1 MCIWNKV
8 LVGLIS
14 VASLVFFYMAARA
27 LQTETAW
34 SKKASDLEKSVKQ
47 FNDEN
52 YDLFEGTGA
61 QPGIRQLRV
70 DLYKLLLDRRR
81 MWSECDATV
90 KTAVNDGMAEI
101 TVGVNPTDAKGQ
113 PVPHGIAKDTVLYA
127 FEEANAKN
135 AKNKGQ
141 YLGEFKVAKVGDKQ
155 IDLVPTYRLS
165 PREINKLDKAKGKW
179 ALYEIMPRDGHDV
192 FASLSDAD
200 KKALLPGVPA
210 ESVREYL
217 KDGKPA
223 EKDDPQDCVVA
234 GNYVR
239 PLLDYTVLFN
249 HARDKRVLLL
259 DAIAAVQTDNRLLK
273 DAVEEAHTQADA
285 CVKDIATTTAEKE
298 AMERDRGIVKA
309 LHEKL
314 DTSLG
319 AMEAWIA
326 RLTETNQAIAG
337 RIAKLQL
344 EAAQRIDQR
353 TRGAM
358 AQSGA
363 GRL

>member
-90 KTAVNDGMAEI
+90 KTAVKEGMAEI
-101 TVGVNPTDAKGQ
+101 TVGVNSTDAKGQ
-113 PVPHGIAKDTVLYA
+113 PIPHGIANNTVLYA
-127 FEEANAKN
+127 FEQANGK
-135 AKNKGQ
+135 KKGQ
-141 YLGEFKVAKVGDKQ
+141 YLGEFKVASAADKQ
-155 IDLVPTYRLS
+155 LNLVPTYRLS

-179 ALYEIMPRDGHDV
+179 TLYEIMPRDGHDV

-200 KKALLPGVPA
+200 KKDLLPGVPA

-223 EKDDPQDCVVA
+223 EKDDPKEYVV
-234 GNYVR
+234 GGKYVR
-239 PLLDYTVLFN
+239 PLLDYNIVFDDEHEKRMLLADTIAALQQ
-249 HARDKRVLLL
+249 DKQLVL
-259 DAIAAVQTDNRLLK
+259 DALEEARTLADTTTREIAATKADKEKMEQQRDIVAAHRKNLEKSLRDI
-273 DAVEEAHTQADA
+273 EA
-285 CVKDIATTTAEKE
+285 
-298 AMERDRGIVKA
+298 
-309 LHEKL
+309 L
-314 DTSLG
+314 
-319 AMEAWIA
+319 IA
-326 RLTETNQAIAG
+326 RYTEANQAMAG

-344 EAAQRIDQR
+344 EAAKRIDRR
-353 TRGAM
+353 TREM
-358 AQSGA
+358 AQSGT